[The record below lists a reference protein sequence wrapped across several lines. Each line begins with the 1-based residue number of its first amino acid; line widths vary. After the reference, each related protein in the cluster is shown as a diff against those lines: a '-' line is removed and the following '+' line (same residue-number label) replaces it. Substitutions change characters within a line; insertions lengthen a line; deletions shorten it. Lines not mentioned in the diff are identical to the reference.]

1 MELVY
6 GAERSAVPEK
16 NLAVVEG
23 FLTRLEV
30 LDFDQ
35 AASEQA
41 AQVRAELA
49 KQGMPIGPY
58 DALIA
63 GHARSLGLTVVT
75 NNMREFERVAG
86 LRVVDW
92 TISA

>member
-1 MELVY
+1 M
-6 GAERSAVPEK
+6 
-16 NLAVVEG
+16 VEG
-23 FLTRLEV
+23 FLARLEV

-49 KQGMPIGPY
+49 KQGTPIGPY

-63 GHARSLGLTVVT
+63 VMQGVWA
-75 NNMREFERVAG
+75 
-86 LRVVDW
+86 
-92 TISA
+92 